1 MASDDKPEIGVL
13 YLARAADGT
22 ASFKQFVNSYSA
34 CPGGV
39 DHDLWI
45 ALKGFPSE
53 RAIADYIGSAP
64 AVAFKR
70 IDVPNHGFDIGSY
83 WHAARRLDGRYQ
95 YLCFLN
101 THSELLDRNWLQYMY
116 RRASLEE
123 VGAVGASGSYES
135 LYPVEIGQ
143 TGNANVS
150 ICGTLGAIKRRITL
164 WQQRMSYPPFP
175 NPHLR
180 TNAIM
185 LQWQTMRRVW
195 PRLVYNKQAALRF
208 ESGAHSLTNRIY
220 EQD

>member
-1 MASDDKPEIGVL
+1 
-13 YLARAADGT
+13 
-22 ASFKQFVNSYSA
+22 
-34 CPGGV
+34 
-39 DHDLWI
+39 
-45 ALKGFPSE
+45 
-53 RAIADYIGSAP
+53 
-64 AVAFKR
+64 
-70 IDVPNHGFDIGSY
+70 
-83 WHAARRLDGRYQ
+83 
-95 YLCFLN
+95 
-101 THSELLDRNWLQYMY
+101 MY